1 MDAGRG
7 RTKRGRHVRGRRGV
21 HTTRRHSTCEQR
33 WGSLYHEPADAALF
47 AEWEVDWVWYDE
59 CSESHLSQRAK
70 IGAMSQALNRTGR
83 PMVFQCCPFARLP
96 TAGYNALCNNRRTTE
111 DIDPSWRTIMRNLDG

>member
-1 MDAGRG
+1 
-7 RTKRGRHVRGRRGV
+7 
-21 HTTRRHSTCEQR
+21 
-33 WGSLYHEPADAALF
+33 
-47 AEWEVDWVWYDE
+47 
-59 CSESHLSQRAK
+59 
-70 IGAMSQALNRTGR
+70 MSQALNRTGR